1 MNRKIF
7 TRAVWIV
14 SIVSLLTDISSEML
28 YPVMPVYLKS
38 IGFSVLLIGLL
49 EGLAEAIAGLSK
61 GYFGKLSDVTGKRVP
76 FVRLGYLMSS
86 VSKPMLAMFVYPLWI
101 FFART
106 IDRFGKGLRTSARD
120 AILSEESTPENKG
133 KIFGF
138 HRGMDTLGAV
148 LGPVAALIYLD
159 FYPENYRTLFLFA
172 FIPAIA
178 AVSFT
183 FLLKDKKTDTLPVKE
198 KVKFFSFSGH
208 WKESN
213 PEYKKLV
220 TGLFIFTLLNSSD
233 IFLLLMVKNLGF
245 SDQKVIMVYIFYNL
259 VYALASLPVGI
270 LADKIG
276 LKNNYI
282 AGLIIFA
289 IVYGGMALN
298 PGIETVFFLFFCYGI
313 YAASTEG
320 ISKAWI
326 TNISEK
332 SKTATAL
339 GFYNGFNS
347 IFSLIASVLA
357 GFLWYSF
364 GPVTMFA
371 FSSAGTIATVIYFL
385 VSFRKLKA

>member
-14 SIVSLLTDISSEML
+14 SIVSLLTDVSSEML

-120 AILSEESTPENKG
+120 TILSEESTPENKG

-159 FYPENYRTLFLFA
+159 FYPENYRTLFLLA

-183 FLLKDKKTDTLPVKE
+183 FLLKDKKTDKIPVKE
-198 KVKFFSFSGH
+198 KIKFFSFTGH

-298 PGIETVFFLFFCYGI
+298 PGIGTIFFLFFCYGI

-364 GPVTMFA
+364 GPETMFA

>member
-198 KVKFFSFSGH
+198 KVKFFSFTGH

-364 GPVTMFA
+364 GPETMFA

>member
-364 GPVTMFA
+364 GPEIMFA

>member
-183 FLLKDKKTDTLPVKE
+183 FLLKDKKTDTFPVKE

-364 GPVTMFA
+364 GPEIMFA

>member
-183 FLLKDKKTDTLPVKE
+183 FLLKDKKTDTFPVKE
-198 KVKFFSFSGH
+198 KVKFFSFTGH

-364 GPVTMFA
+364 GPEIMFA

>member
-183 FLLKDKKTDTLPVKE
+183 FLLKDKKTDTFPVKE
-198 KVKFFSFSGH
+198 KVKFFSFTGH

-364 GPVTMFA
+364 GPETMFA

>member
-183 FLLKDKKTDTLPVKE
+183 FLLKDKKTDKIPVKE
-198 KVKFFSFSGH
+198 KIKFFSFSGH

-364 GPVTMFA
+364 GPEIMFA

>member
-198 KVKFFSFSGH
+198 KVKFFSFTGH

-259 VYALASLPVGI
+259 VYAIASLPVGI

-364 GPVTMFA
+364 GPETMFA

>member
-14 SIVSLLTDISSEML
+14 SIVSLLTDVSSEML

-198 KVKFFSFSGH
+198 KVKFFSFTGH

-364 GPVTMFA
+364 GPEIMFA

>member
-198 KVKFFSFSGH
+198 KIKFFSFTGH

-364 GPVTMFA
+364 GPEIMFA

>member
-86 VSKPMLAMFVYPLWI
+86 LSKPMLAMFVYPLWI

-364 GPVTMFA
+364 GPEIMFA

>member
-49 EGLAEAIAGLSK
+49 EGFAEAIAGLSK

-159 FYPENYRTLFLFA
+159 FYPENYRTLFLLA

-183 FLLKDKKTDTLPVKE
+183 FLLKDKKTDTLPVKG
-198 KVKFFSFSGH
+198 KIKFFSFAGH

-282 AGLIIFA
+282 AGLVIFA

-298 PGIETVFFLFFCYGI
+298 PGIETIFFLFFCYGI

-347 IFSLIASVLA
+347 IFSLAASALA

-364 GPVTMFA
+364 GPETMFA

-385 VSFRKLKA
+385 VSFRKFKT